1 MAGMRLSMILAVLL
15 LPCRLLACKVALVLA
30 VEAAGPDDAKDT
42 GHRCRAWLMR
52 SATVPL

>member
-1 MAGMRLSMILAVLL
+1 MRLSMILAGLL
-15 LPCRLLACKVALVLA
+15 LPSRLLACEVALVLA